1 MRKMNSTVSIKIE
14 MDNGDLYELSR
25 PSTIKNIKE
34 HKPVIIMLTDGD
46 VVEAEEVT
54 FFRDYMEAKVNDSY
68 TRVITE
74 NNVFGWAYKDDDK
87 IENV

>member
-14 MDNGDLYELSR
+14 MENGDLYELSR

-46 VVEAEEVT
+46 VVEAEEIT
-54 FFRDYMEAKVNDSY
+54 FGCDYLQAKINESY
-68 TRVITE
+68 MRSIPE
-74 NNVFGWAYKDDDK
+74 NSVFGWAYKDDDQIEK
-87 IENV
+87 I